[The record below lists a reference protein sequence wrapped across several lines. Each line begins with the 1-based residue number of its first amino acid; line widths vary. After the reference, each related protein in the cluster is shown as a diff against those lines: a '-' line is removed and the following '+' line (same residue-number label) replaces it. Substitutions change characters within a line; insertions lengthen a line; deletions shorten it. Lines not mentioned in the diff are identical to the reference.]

1 MKRKAC
7 DFSWKGTKHARESL
21 LALAEQIG
29 APIVLTLPAKGII
42 PDEHPLCI
50 GGLGLIGTKPSYEA
64 MKHADTL
71 IMVGTSYP
79 FTGFLPEKQNNS
91 YRYRSA
97 QIGKR
102 YATDI
107 GLAGDADKTLR
118 WLIENVKEHTII
130 PS

>member
-1 MKRKAC
+1 MILAG
-7 DFSWKGTKHARESL
+7 KGTKHARESL

-79 FTGFLPEKQNNS
+79 FTGLPEKQNNS
-91 YRYRSA
+91 YRYDPA